1 MLSAKNS
8 YRGDRFRQSKGPRG
22 GFRQSKT
29 RADKKRQE
37 KSKAGT
43 CSEVK
48 KAILFSTES
57 IPFLETFWF
66 SLVLYYTQNE
76 MPVVFVLYFV
86 ESPGGFSF
94 NVVEL
99 SNGLG
104 LLNYST
110 SCWSDF
116 RK

>member
-8 YRGDRFRQSKGPRG
+8 YRGDR
-22 GFRQSKT
+22 FRQSKT

-48 KAILFSTES
+48 KAILFSTATES